1 MEKKTVFAALTT
13 IIATSML
20 SLGSAEAGMVKV
32 INNSNF
38 VIVAGV
44 SYSDGSKSSPEI
56 VNPNSSKSGLGSY
69 LKTVTNIR
77 VVNTT
82 DGTDPAK
89 ALLKDYHA
97 SSPSLMKD
105 YTVTVSKT
113 GNVDVAEQASYGGV
127 TLPK

>member
-1 MEKKTVFAALTT
+1 MQKQTVLAALAS

-32 INNSNF
+32 NNNSDF
-38 VIVAGV
+38 VLGV
-44 SYSDGSKSSPEI
+44 GVTYSDGSKSGPEI
-56 VNPNSSKSGLGSY
+56 INPNSSKPGLGSPT
-69 LKTVTNIR
+69 KTVTNIR

-82 DGTDPAK
+82 DGTDPGK
-89 ALLKDYHA
+89 ALLKDYQE
-97 SSPSLMKD
+97 SSPKLMKN

-113 GNVDVAEQASYGGV
+113 GSVEVSEQGVSGGV